1 MPPSKRRKIDL
12 PSAKLLN
19 KSKGN
24 KHASDGEASFH
35 RFLDLPA
42 ELRNK
47 IYSYAVLINKP
58 IHLAAAFAPPITR
71 VSKQLRAEALPVFF
85 AENSFT
91 VEVTSNITTGTHI
104 RGYNPSAPQT
114 LMRDTTYYPQEVLL
128 WVGSA
133 ERSGRLVIHRWLHKV
148 PSQLVAFRNIKLTIV
163 PADRHRMMVRGMS
176 DPDLIVRAT
185 REGAKVTIRSLFA
198 AREDLL
204 RGARISLRQI
214 SEKPGFRGFSME
226 DLQMVA
232 DTFKVLPPKY
242 IETDS
247 SSDER

>member
-1 MPPSKRRKIDL
+1 MPPSKRRKIDP

-24 KHASDGEASFH
+24 KPASDGEASFH

-42 ELRNK
+42 ELRNGV
-47 IYSYAVLINKP
+47 YSYAVLINKP

-71 VSKQLRAEALPVFF
+71 VSKQVRAEALPVFF

-91 VEVTSNITTGTHI
+91 VEVTSNIKRRTHI
-104 RGYNPSAPQT
+104 RDYNPSGPQT
-114 LMRDTTYYPQEVLL
+114 LLHDTTYCFEEILL
-128 WVGSA
+128 WVESA
-133 ERSGRLVIHRWLHKV
+133 ERSGRVLTHRWLHKV
-148 PSQLVAFRNIKLTIV
+148 PSQLVAFHDIKLTIV
-163 PADRHRMMVRGMS
+163 PAGRHRMMVRGMN

-185 REGAKVTIRSLFA
+185 REGAKVTIRSLHA

-214 SEKPGFRGFSME
+214 AEKPGFRGFSME

-242 IETDS
+242 IGTEDS
-247 SSDER
+247 SEI